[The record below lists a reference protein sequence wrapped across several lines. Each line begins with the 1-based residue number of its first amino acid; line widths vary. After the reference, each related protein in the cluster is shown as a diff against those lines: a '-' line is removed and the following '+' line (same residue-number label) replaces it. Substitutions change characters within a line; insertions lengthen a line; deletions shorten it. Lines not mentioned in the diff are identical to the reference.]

1 MRYSAALANRNAIS
15 LAYAGLTVRVPSN
28 DDASPTPFSQFREL
42 AWTGLALIGV
52 FVVGFG
58 AWSALAPLESAA
70 IAAGVIESESS
81 RKTIQ
86 HLEGGIVGEILVK
99 DGDTVSAGQVVI
111 RFDDVK
117 ARTQLV
123 ALTGQLWDALAREA
137 RLLAERDGR
146 DQIKYPDSL
155 TAQSGDPAVQLVIT
169 GQTKIFQARRAAL
182 DSKIRLITQRIA
194 QVQQEIV
201 GLRAQE
207 TASRKRAAILHE
219 EVAGLR
225 HLLNK
230 GIVPKPRV
238 LALEREIVAVDGRQ
252 GELLAHI
259 ARAQQTIAEA
269 EVSIISLEN
278 DTKNEIVQSLRDTQ
292 NQIHAL
298 VEQIQAAAHVL
309 TRTEVRA
316 PESGVVTDLRIRT
329 PGGVVGGGEP
339 LLDLVPK
346 EDRLIVAAQVRPE
359 DIDLVRPGLPAQIR
373 LIPYRQRRTPP
384 IAGKVI
390 HVSADRLVDQRS
402 GQPYYLARVEAD
414 EAVLKRLKEVEMVAG
429 MPTEV
434 MIKTGK
440 TTVALYVL
448 APILDSFD
456 RAFREN

>member
-1 MRYSAALANRNAIS
+1 MKFSAALAHRNNIS
-15 LAYAGLTVRVPSN
+15 VVYAGLTVGIPSN
-28 DDASPTPFSQFREL
+28 DDDSPTPFWQFREI
-42 AWTGLALIGV
+42 AWAGVALIGV
-52 FVVGFG
+52 FIVGFG

-99 DGDTVSAGQVVI
+99 DGDTVSAGQVLI
-111 RFDDVK
+111 RLNDVK

-137 RLLAERDGR
+137 RLVAERDGL
-146 DQIKYPDSL
+146 DQIQYPDSL
-155 TAQSGDPAVQLVIT
+155 TTQSGDPAVQLVIA

-182 DSKIRLITQRIA
+182 DSKIKLIKQRIA

-201 GLRAQE
+201 GLQAQE
-207 TASRKRAAILHE
+207 TASRKRAAILQD

-225 HLLNK
+225 QLLNK

-238 LALEREIVAVDGRQ
+238 LAIEREIVAVEGRQ
-252 GELLAHI
+252 GELAAQI
-259 ARAQQTIAEA
+259 ARAEQTIAEA
-269 EVSIISLEN
+269 EVNIISLEN
-278 DTKNEIVQSLRDTQ
+278 DTRNEIAQSLRDTQ
-292 NQIHAL
+292 NQIHEL

-316 PESGVVTDLRIRT
+316 PEAGVVTDLRVRT
-329 PGGVVGGGEP
+329 PGGVVAGGEP

-346 EDRLIVAAQVRPE
+346 EDRLIVAAQIRPE
-359 DIDLVRPGLPAQIR
+359 DIDLVRPGLSAQIR

-384 IAGKVI
+384 IAGRVI

-414 EAVLKRLKEVEMVAG
+414 EAMLKRLKDVEMVAG

-434 MIKTGK
+434 MIKTGQ

-448 APILDSFD
+448 APVLDSFD